1 MKKWKHILSAILL
14 ILSVAIGS
22 IFIIGFIRYETL
34 ISEKPLDEV
43 IAEIRSNP
51 NYISLD
57 DVNDDFID
65 ALLAVEDPT
74 FYEHGGIV
82 LSNIIEIAT

>member
-43 IAEIRSNP
+43 IAEIRSDP

-57 DVNDDFID
+57 DVNDDFII
-65 ALLAVEDPT
+65 LLKLSQPT
-74 FYEHGGIV
+74 CV
-82 LSNIIEIAT
+82 NRTS